1 MPGHEPL
8 TLIEKVRPERMIK
21 RLDQLAQI
29 GRTIRGGV
37 TRLAFTQEDRLAR
50 AMVVDWMHQAGL
62 GVRTSPIGNI
72 FGRLGSP
79 EPDLPVVMTGSHIDT
94 VIVGGRFDGALGVV
108 AAIEVADVLNENGVS
123 LSRPLEVACFV
134 MEESSR
140 FSTGYAFGSK
150 VMTEQPIDDETLL
163 AQDRTGQ
170 TLAEAIYAMR
180 SRELGLMEQ
189 ALMPGN
195 SVETV
200 KAYIRD
206 SRYPPER
213 IQSFIELHV
222 EQGPILHTLG
232 KPVGAVTA
240 IAAPTRLA
248 VILLGQ
254 QNHSGTTP
262 MRLRKDALAAAA
274 EAILAVERICRSS
287 DGVVGTVGRIEV
299 EPNVVNVIPGKAQMV
314 IDVRSV
320 SARAKADAADAIR
333 AEIGRIATDRDVAYQ
348 LDTITDETPQ
358 PLSDKIVSL
367 VEKNCQAM
375 GIECRRLASGA
386 GHDAAQLAQ
395 VVADTGMIF
404 VPSRDG
410 ISHDPQE
417 WTDEQDILTGA
428 QVLLLTLLDL
438 TSSGATHF

>member
-8 TLIEKVRPERMIK
+8 TLIEKVRPERMMK
-21 RLDQLAQI
+21 HLDQLAQI
-29 GRTIRGGV
+29 GRTIRGGI

-50 AMVVDWMHQAGL
+50 ALVIDWMHQAGL
-62 GVRTSPIGNI
+62 EVRTSPIGNI

-79 EPDLPVVMTGSHIDT
+79 ELDLPVVMTGSHIDT
-94 VIVGGRFDGALGVV
+94 VIDGGRFDGALGVV
-108 AAIEVADVLNENGVS
+108 AAIEVAHVLNENSVS
-123 LSRPLEVACFV
+123 LSRPLEVVCFV

-150 VMTEQPIDDETLL
+150 VMTGQIIDDETLL

-180 SRELGLMEQ
+180 SRELGIEQ
-189 ALMPGN
+189 ALMPSD
-195 SVETV
+195 SVETA
-200 KAYIRD
+200 KTYIGG
-206 SRYPPER
+206 SRYPPQR
-213 IQSFIELHV
+213 IQTFIELHV

-232 KPVGAVTA
+232 KPIGAVTA

-248 VILLGQ
+248 VTLLGQ

-287 DGVVGTVGRIEV
+287 EGVVGTVGRVEV
-299 EPNVVNVIPGKAQMV
+299 APNAVNVIPGKVWMV

-320 SARAKADAADAIR
+320 SAGAKADAADAIR
-333 AEIGRIATDRDVAYQ
+333 AEIGRIATVRDVAYQ

-367 VEKNCQAM
+367 IEKNCQAM
-375 GIECRRLASGA
+375 GIECHRLASGA

-395 VVADTGMIF
+395 TVADTGMIF

-417 WTDEQDILTGA
+417 WTDKRDILTGA

-438 TSSGATHF
+438 TRQ